1 MKTTKAKVKCPNC
14 GNAMDPI
21 NLNPTDQHLKIMTR
35 VYKAQRYICHACW
48 YEKRTFA
55 RIRTHLANRAVYEH
69 SKN

>member
-1 MKTTKAKVKCPNC
+1 
-14 GNAMDPI
+14 MDPI
-21 NLNPTDQHLKIMTR
+21 NLNPTDQHLKILTR